1 MFKTLFKKQ
10 MLELN
15 RSLFQNKKTGQ
26 AKSAPAVISSIIFF
40 AALMIFVIGGIF
52 YYVANMLS
60 PLIEVGSSWL
70 YFMIIGLMSV
80 VLGIFGSV
88 FNTYASL
95 YNAKDNDLLLSLP
108 IPVRNIIVIRL
119 IGVYLMG
126 LLYSGIVMVPALI
139 VYYSKIKPTAS
150 AIVCPLIFTLLIS
163 LFVLVLSCIL
173 GWVVAKI
180 SNKLK
185 NKSFI
190 VVILSLV
197 FIAAYYYLY
206 FKANEMLMS
215 IIKNIADVSATV
227 KGKAFI
233 LYAIGNA
240 ASGNVIYTL
249 IISAVILL
257 MLIATYAV
265 LAHGFIKIATGNSS
279 SQKAAYKEKA
289 VKVKS
294 TDRALFGRELGKYL
308 SSPVYMLNC
317 SLGTLI
323 LLAFGILSIIRQKQ
337 LQEMLMIV
345 DGFADGITAFVA
357 AVATCFLISM
367 NDITAPSVSLEGKN
381 IWLIQSLP
389 VSTKK
394 VLKAKLNLHLALTA
408 VPAVI
413 CSICFSVAIGINPW
427 IAALLAVLAVAYTLL
442 CATAGL
448 TINLKMPNLKWT
460 NEAAVVKQS
469 FGILLTML
477 LEWVYIIAMGAIY
490 LGVRNYIS
498 GEIYILIWTLLTAA
512 ISAVLLRFIN
522 TDGVKIFERL

>member
-26 AKSAPAVISSIIFF
+26 AKSTAAAVSSIVLF

-70 YFMIIGLMSV
+70 YFMIIGLISV

-108 IPVRNIIVIRL
+108 IPVHNIIFIRL

-126 LLYSGIVMVPALI
+126 LLYSGIVMVPSLI
-139 VYYSKIKPTAS
+139 VYYLKIKPTVS
-150 AIVCPLIFTLLIS
+150 TIVCPLIFTLLIS
-163 LFVLVLSCIL
+163 LFVLILSCIL

-215 IIKNIADVSATV
+215 IIRNIADVSATI

-240 ASGNVIYTL
+240 ASGNIIYTL

-257 MLIATYAV
+257 MLTATYAV
-265 LAHGFIKIATGNSS
+265 LAHGFIKIATGNTS

-294 TDRALFGRELGKYL
+294 IDKALFGRELSKYL

-323 LLAFGILSIIRQKQ
+323 LLIFGILSIVKQYELQK
-337 LQEMLMIV
+337 MMAAI
-345 DGFADGITAFVA
+345 DNFADGLTVFVA
-357 AVATCFLISM
+357 AVATCLLVSM

-389 VSTKK
+389 VSTPK
-394 VLKAKLNLHLALTA
+394 VLRAKLNLHLALTA
-408 VPAVI
+408 IPAVI

-427 IAALLAVLAVAYTLL
+427 TAALLAILAVAYTLL
-442 CATAGL
+442 CAATGL

-460 NEAAVVKQS
+460 NEAAIVKQS

-477 LEWVYIIAMGAIY
+477 LEWVYIIVMGAIY
-490 LGVRNYIS
+490 FVARVYIQS
-498 GEIYILIWTLLTAA
+498 EIYILAWILLTVI
-512 ISAVLLRFIN
+512 ISIVLLKFII
-522 TDGVKIFERL
+522 TKGAKIFEKL